1 MASDPNT
8 GHATPDGVTLA
19 VYRTSSNGAGP
30 DVELAPESTPG
41 YAATVLLRNEHDL
54 ATLEGIESVLAPILG
69 NVLVDLSEC
78 EFMDSTVISVL
89 LKKSSELDR
98 EGYRIELVVPPA
110 NENVTRIVEVVGLR
124 SLLTVHAEQPDRS
137 SGPQAKGL
145 VD

>member
-1 MASDPNT
+1 MASDPN
-8 GHATPDGVTLA
+8 ATDRAPDGVTLA
-19 VYRTSSNGAGP
+19 VYRTSLGEAVR

-54 ATLEGIESVLAPILG
+54 ATSEGIEAMLAPLLG

-89 LKKSSELDR
+89 LTKSHELER
-98 EGYRIELVVPPA
+98 EGYHLELVVPPR
-110 NENVTRIVEVVGLR
+110 NENVTRIVDVVGLR

-137 SGPQAKGL
+137 QGL
-145 VD
+145 VDS